1 MTLRRP
7 LAPEITANF
16 LPPLMHRRLILSL
29 AASLTLHAAVFG
41 GGALKALLKPPPV
54 RVLQASLR
62 LPPVELPPAES
73 LLKDTLA
80 PEEAKPEPK
89 VEPKP
94 APTPRPTP
102 APRPAKAEKREVQ
115 AAQRKIARHTYY
127 PPEAIARNIEGDVR
141 LLLVLGEDGAI
152 SDVQIAASSG
162 HAILDNAAI
171 KAAYAMGRLTGVTAR
186 EMILPVSFRLQ

>member
-1 MTLRRP
+1 M
-7 LAPEITANF
+7 
-16 LPPLMHRRLILSL
+16 PPRRLLLSIAVSL
-29 AASLTLHAAVFG
+29 ALHAAVLG
-41 GGALKALLKPPPV
+41 AGALKALLKPPPV

-62 LPPVELPPAES
+62 LPPVELPPAEP

-115 AAQRKIARHTYY
+115 AAQRKIAQHTYY

>member
-16 LPPLMHRRLILSL
+16 LPPSMHRRLILSL
-29 AASLTLHAAVFG
+29 AASLALHAAVFG
-41 GGALKALLKPPPV
+41 GGALKSLLKPPPV

-115 AAQRKIARHTYY
+115 AAQRNIARHTYY

-171 KAAYAMGRLTGVTAR
+171 KAAFAMGRLTGVTAR
-186 EMILPVSFRLQ
+186 EMILPVSFRLR

>member
-1 MTLRRP
+1 
-7 LAPEITANF
+7 
-16 LPPLMHRRLILSL
+16 MHRRLILSL
-29 AASLTLHAAVFG
+29 AASLALHAAVFG
-41 GGALKALLKPPPV
+41 GGALKSLLKPPPV

-62 LPPVELPPAES
+62 LPPVELPPVEP
-73 LLKDTLA
+73 LVKDTLA
-80 PEEAKPEPK
+80 PEEAKPEPR

-94 APTPRPTP
+94 VPTPRPSPTQ
-102 APRPAKAEKREVQ
+102 RPAKAEKREVQ

-127 PPEAIARNIEGDVR
+127 PPEAIARNIEGEVR

-171 KAAYAMGRLTGVTAR
+171 KAAYAMGRLPGVTAR